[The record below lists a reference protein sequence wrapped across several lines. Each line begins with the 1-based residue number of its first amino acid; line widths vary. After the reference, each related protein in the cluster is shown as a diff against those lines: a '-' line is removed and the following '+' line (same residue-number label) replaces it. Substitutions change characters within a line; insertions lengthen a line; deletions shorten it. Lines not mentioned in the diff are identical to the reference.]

1 MIATKSL
8 KSANNIGENKT
19 GESEFGQNQIP
30 SPNNVAE
37 FASPDIASA
46 DISTGEDNW
55 TLQLLKLRVGLD
67 PSKSVQQFAEILAKQ
82 LWEILKCRNV
92 FVAACGNGRVEIF
105 GNEST
110 DFTGDENLELVRNAV
125 REMAF
130 DQESME
136 AMGWPKNE
144 AWSPSLVH
152 KELTTSLHSSAF
164 SIPFRGRSDN
174 VIGVITVVDN
184 EEVCAIS
191 RQKLIGICKMLAPQL
206 EFLQECGKSFWAKSI
221 ALLTR
226 NSTSMQRWTIGIV
239 TALLFCLIPIPHR
252 ISCDAEV
259 NPIIRRFV
267 AAPFEGILES
277 SNVASG
283 DIVEQGQL
291 LASLDEDEMRLQ
303 VSSISA
309 DQELARKAKTSA
321 LANGEALEA
330 QQARLEFKKLSYKR
344 ELLAERSENL
354 EIHSPIRGVVLKSE
368 LEDADGA
375 PLSKGQVL
383 FEIAPLE
390 KVKIKVFISQQDIA
404 LVAEGMETV
413 VSIESINQKLTGKI
427 TKIHPQ
433 AETFENE
440 SVFVAEVEFDNDNNE
455 LKPGMRGFSVVIG
468 ESRPIGWILFRKP
481 ARYLQRLA
489 GF

>member
-1 MIATKSL
+1 MIATESFKSE
-8 KSANNIGENKT
+8 SNI
-19 GESEFGQNQIP
+19 GESEFGQNPMP
-30 SPNNVAE
+30 SPNDA
-37 FASPDIASA
+37 ADLASA
-46 DISTGEDNW
+46 DLASGEDNW

-67 PSKSVQQFAEILAKQ
+67 PSESVKQFAEILAQQ

-92 FVAACGNGRVEIF
+92 FVAACGKGRVEIL

-110 DFTGDENLELVRNAV
+110 DFPSEENLELVRNAV
-125 REMAF
+125 REISF
-130 DQESME
+130 DQDSME
-136 AMGWPKNE
+136 AMGWPKNQ

-152 KELTTSLHSSAF
+152 KELTSSITPTAF
-164 SIPFRGRSDN
+164 SIPFRDRNGE
-174 VIGVITVVDN
+174 VIGVVTVVDN
-184 EEVCAIS
+184 EEVCAMS
-191 RQKLIGICKMLAPQL
+191 HQKLIGICKLLSPQL
-206 EFLQECGKSFWAKSI
+206 EFLQECGKSLWAKSC

-239 TALLFCLIPIPHR
+239 AALLFCLIPIPHR

-277 SNVASG
+277 SNVAAG

-344 ELLAERSENL
+344 ELLAERSDNL

-390 KVKIKVFISQQDIA
+390 KVKIKVFISQQDVA
-404 LVAEGMETV
+404 LIGEGMETV
-413 VSIESINQKLTGKI
+413 VSIESINQKLTGNI
-427 TKIHPQ
+427 IKIHPQ

-440 SVFVAEVEFDNDNNE
+440 SVFVAEVEFENENNE
-455 LKPGMRGFSVVIG
+455 LKPGMRGYAVVIG
-468 ESRPIGWILFRKP
+468 DSRPIGWILFRKP
-481 ARYLQRLA
+481 ARYLRRLA